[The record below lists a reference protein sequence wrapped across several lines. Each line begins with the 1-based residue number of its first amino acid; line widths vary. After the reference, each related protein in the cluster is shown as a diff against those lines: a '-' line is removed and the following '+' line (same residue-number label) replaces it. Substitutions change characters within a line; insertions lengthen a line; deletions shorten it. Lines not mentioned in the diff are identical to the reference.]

1 MPLES
6 RRPSK
11 MPSQRILILGGT
23 AEALELAALLIEAGH
38 QVVYSLAGVTEN
50 PVRPK
55 CEIRNG
61 GFGGVQGLIDYLRL
75 DKIHVVIDATHPFAA
90 VMSHHASDAA
100 NAIGL
105 TRLRLERPPWQ
116 PLKSDSWHVVVN
128 MAEAVSA
135 LPQNARV
142 LVTTGRKNLCG
153 LLSRPDLSGVI
164 RTIEPLAESLPVQWH
179 SLLDRPPYSPE
190 QEIETM
196 RQHDISHLLSK
207 NAGGNATFA
216 KLAAAS
222 ANGVAVVMIDRPT
235 KPACHTFTN
244 AVDLCEVL
252 PKLF

>member
-164 RTIEPLAESLPVQWH
+164 RTIEPLAESLPVQWQ
-179 SLLDRPPYSPE
+179 SVLDRPPYSLE
-190 QEIETM
+190 QETETM
-196 RQHDISHLLSK
+196 RRHEISHLLSK
-207 NAGGNATFA
+207 NAGGSATSA
-216 KLAAAS
+216 KLAAARDV
-222 ANGVAVVMIDRPT
+222 GVAVVMIDRPE
-235 KPACHTFTN
+235 KPHGPTFDN
-244 AVDLCEVL
+244 VADLVTALQRL
-252 PKLF
+252 P